1 MLQAVLTTCGPT
13 TPGDWL
19 TNLYAATNVE
29 YQPSLADTRERNGT
43 DLKNRVSPP
52 RASVRTTRVA

>member
-1 MLQAVLTTCGPT
+1 
-13 TPGDWL
+13 
-19 TNLYAATNVE
+19 VE